1 MDLTGFAGTLKGSPN
16 SSSALFQFT
25 IKARLESGVPLEKM
39 PVWRPAFLK
48 YNFLYDEFNRLR
60 RDSKR
65 IAELQFGS
73 FLVYH

>member
-1 MDLTGFAGTLKGSPN
+1 VASGDVQQEEKIKTAG
-16 SSSALFQFT
+16 
-25 IKARLESGVPLEKM
+25 RM
-39 PVWRPAFLK
+39 PAILK
-48 YNFLYDEFNRLR
+48 YNFLYNGLNRLR